1 MIGSLASGEVMS
13 AQATLQSSGL
23 IKFINHGRS
32 HAIRRDREEFCLN
45 FANNCWEA
53 VQQKAPG
60 LRTLKCPEQR
70 LAGVVFWDVYLDCE
84 FFLGR
89 DLCLLHNKV
98 VFTEFDP
105 NLCTNDDTSLQLY
118 NLTALERQALNF
130 YRDF

>member
-1 MIGSLASGEVMS
+1 M
-13 AQATLQSSGL
+13 
-23 IKFINHGRS
+23 
-32 HAIRRDREEFCLN
+32 
-45 FANNCWEA
+45 
-53 VQQKAPG
+53 
-60 LRTLKCPEQR
+60 
-70 LAGVVFWDVYLDCE
+70 FWDVHLDCE